1 MAHIHSK
8 PVVYVNNGGGRD
20 TYISDMSG
28 GLRVQYAPAHGKR
41 TFYNNL
47 RQYDQRMY
55 GFGKRDQSHTATM
68 QEKRDIYS
76 KSQNHFNPKF
86 NREMNLVRNY
96 QMMMDKRL
104 SCPKE
109 TQLEVRE
116 GKRVFRNSKAE
127 EQEPH
132 QKSFYRTSGNWENQ
146 DQLRESARSLSPVV
160 DQCRSFAM
168 NLHSY
173 TNIKKTTNTIDKTNL

>member
-1 MAHIHSK
+1 
-8 PVVYVNNGGGRD
+8 
-20 TYISDMSG
+20 
-28 GLRVQYAPAHGKR
+28 
-41 TFYNNL
+41 
-47 RQYDQRMY
+47 MY